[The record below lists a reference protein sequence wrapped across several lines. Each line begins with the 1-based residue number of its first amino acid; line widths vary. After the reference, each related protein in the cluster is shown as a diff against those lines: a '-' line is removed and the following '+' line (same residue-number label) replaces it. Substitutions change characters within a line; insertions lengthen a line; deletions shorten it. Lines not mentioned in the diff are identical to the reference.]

1 MKRAMMLL
9 AAVCVAGMAQAVT
22 WSWAANGKTHGMAT
36 LSDAFQSKP
45 NTSVTY
51 AVVLHGGISNTTTR
65 SIFLQVCTSG
75 LGVNLEINASG
86 NVIGHPVG
94 IGGKDVTL
102 GKLDATQANA
112 FALQLIRE
120 GNAITAN
127 FYMNGKHEAM
137 WTATGSSDARFDLIS
152 WGQNCSDTPIATNDG
167 TYSVAMTTDTI
178 TAGDITVAN
187 LPEPTALALLALG
200 VAGLALRR
208 RVA

>member
-1 MKRAMMLL
+1 MVVGGEWEDSRDGHFVGRVPVEAEHFSYLCRSVAWRYLEHDDAQYLPASLHLRA
-9 AAVCVAGMAQAVT
+9 
-22 WSWAANGKTHGMAT
+22 
-36 LSDAFQSKP
+36 
-45 NTSVTY
+45 
-51 AVVLHGGISNTTTR
+51 
-65 SIFLQVCTSG
+65 
-75 LGVNLEINASG
+75 GVNLEINASG

-167 TYSVAMTTDTI
+167 TYSVAMTTDAI